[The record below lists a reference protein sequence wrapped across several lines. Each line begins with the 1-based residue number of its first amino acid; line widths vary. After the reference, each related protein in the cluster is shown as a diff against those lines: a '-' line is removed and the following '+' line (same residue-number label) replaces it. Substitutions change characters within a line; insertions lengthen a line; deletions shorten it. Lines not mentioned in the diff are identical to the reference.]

1 MDLRRVARF
10 ARDLVTVPAVR
21 RSSWLRASRPT
32 NLFQPFNDTSEDRYP
47 EVFTWLQREVEDSE
61 SVRLLSFGCSVGDEV
76 FSLRRYFPEAY
87 IVGID
92 ISRGNISECRRRQ
105 QRQGDERMHFLRA
118 ASGDHEPNDHYD
130 AVLCMAVLR
139 HGNLGYSR
147 PLSCKHHITFEAFD
161 ATVSQLARCLKVG
174 GYLVIE
180 HSNLRFRDSS
190 CAGEFDVVAKRQ
202 LPTVDRP
209 TPLYGP
215 DNLLLTDQEYE
226 EIIFRK
232 RR

>member
-1 MDLRRVARF
+1 MARF

-21 RSSWLRASRPT
+21 RSSWLRVSRPK
-32 NLFQPFNDTSEDRYP
+32 NLFQPYNDTSEDRYP
-47 EVFTWLQREVEDSE
+47 EVFTWLQREIEDSE
-61 SVRLLSFGCSVGDEV
+61 SVRLMSFGCSVGDEV
-76 FSLRRYFPEAY
+76 FSLRHYFPGAH

-105 QRQGDERMHFLRA
+105 LRQGDQRMRFLRA
-118 ASGDHEPNDHYD
+118 SSSDHEPDDHYD

-139 HGNLGYSR
+139 YGDLGRSR
-147 PLSCKHHITFEAFD
+147 PSSCKDYITFEAFD
-161 ATVSQLARCLKVG
+161 MTVGQLARCLKAG

-180 HSNLRFRDSS
+180 HSNFRFSDSS
-190 CAGEFDVVAKRQ
+190 CANRFDVVAKRK
-202 LPTVDRP
+202 LPVRGRP

-215 DNLLLTDQEYE
+215 DDLLLLDQEYE

-232 RR
+232 LR